1 MFKKYSGK
9 PSKQRKRHF
18 NAPLHKKHNLMSS
31 HLAISLRN
39 KVGARSL
46 PLRKGDKVR
55 IMRGDFKDY
64 EGEITKVDLK
74 AIKVYVEGAVIEKA
88 DGTNV
93 EYPIHPSNLEIIDVD
108 RKDEMRDKAIGRKG
122 E

>member
-1 MFKKYSGK
+1 MMKKYSEK

-18 NAPLHKKHNLMSS
+18 NAPLHKKHKLVSA
-31 HLAISLRN
+31 HLDPKL
-39 KVGARSL
+39 KDKLGTRSL

-55 IMRGDFKDY
+55 VMRGDFKDH

-74 AIKVYVEGAVIEKA
+74 ALKVYIDGAVVEKA
-88 DGTNV
+88 DGTRF
-93 EYPIHPSNLEIIDVD
+93 EYPIHPSNLEILEVN
-108 RKDEMRDKAIGRKG
+108 RKDEIRDKSIERKG

>member
-18 NAPLHKKHNLMSS
+18 NAPLHKKHSLVSS
-31 HLAISLRN
+31 HLATSLRN
-39 KVGARSL
+39 KVDARSL

-55 IMRGDFKDY
+55 VMRGDFKHH

-74 AIKVYVEGAVIEKA
+74 AIKVYVDGAVVEKA
-88 DGTNV
+88 DGTKI

>member
-1 MFKKYSGK
+1 MKKYSEK

-18 NAPLHKKHNLMSS
+18 NAPLHKKHSLVSS
-31 HLAISLRN
+31 HISSTLSG
-39 KVGARSL
+39 KVNSRSL

-55 IMRGDFKDY
+55 VMRGDFKDH

-74 AIKVYVEGAVIEKA
+74 AIKVYVDGATIEKT
-88 DGTNV
+88 DGTKV
-93 EYPIHPSNLEIIDVD
+93 QYPIHPSNLEIVDID
-108 RKDEMRDKAIGRKG
+108 RKDDMRDRAIKRKG

>member
-1 MFKKYSGK
+1 MMKKYSGNT
-9 PSKQRKRHF
+9 SKQRKRHF
-18 NAPLHKKHNLMSS
+18 SAPFHKKHSLMSA
-31 HLAISLRN
+31 HLAASLRGKIN
-39 KVGARSL
+39 ARSL

-74 AIKVYVEGAVIEKA
+74 AIQVYVDGAVVEKA
-88 DGTNV
+88 DGTRI
-93 EYPIHPSNLEIIDVD
+93 EYPIHPSNIEIIDIN
-108 RKDEMRDKAIGRKG
+108 RKDEMRDKAIERKG

>member
-1 MFKKYSGK
+1 MMKKYSEK

-31 HLAISLRN
+31 HLAVSLRS
-39 KVGARSL
+39 KVNARAL

-55 IMRGDFKDY
+55 VMRGDFKDH

-74 AIKVYVEGAVIEKA
+74 AIRVYVDGAVVEKA
-88 DGTNV
+88 DGTRI
-93 EYPIHPSNLEIIDVD
+93 EYPIHPSNLEIIDID
-108 RKDEMRDKAIGRKG
+108 RKDEMRDKAIERKG